1 MKKLI
6 LVVLDGL
13 CDEIAQ
19 LKMGYMKHLEEV
31 SLARKS
37 AVVASLPTLSR
48 PLYETILTGKQP
60 YEHGIVHNLNRSL
73 SQSKSIFYEVAA
85 AGGISAA
92 AAYHWIS
99 ELYLNGD
106 QNSVHHRF
114 HLSGE
119 PPIHYGIFY
128 YEDQYP
134 DSHVFMDAFYLLK
147 TYQPDFMLVHP
158 MNVDDAG
165 HKGGVL
171 SEGYGLA
178 ARRVDGI
185 LSMALPEWIKGGYEI
200 IVTADHGMS
209 EDRGHGGGTARERHV
224 PFWYIGTQ
232 TEELPTEQVALKAF
246 MMNCLEI

>member
-1 MKKLI
+1 MKKMI

-13 CDEIAQ
+13 GNEIAE
-19 LKMGYMKHLEEV
+19 LKMGYMKHLEEG
-31 SLARKS
+31 SIARKS
-37 AVVASLPTLSR
+37 NVVASLPTLSR

-73 SQSKSIFYEVAA
+73 SKSKSIFHEVAA
-85 AGGISAA
+85 SGMISAA

-106 QNSVHHRF
+106 QNSTLDRF

-134 DSHVFMDAFYLLK
+134 DSHVFMDASYLLK

-165 HKGGVL
+165 HKDGAL

-185 LSMALPEWIKGGYEI
+185 LSMALPEWIKAGYEI

-209 EDRGHGGGTARERHV
+209 EDRGHGGGTPLERYV
-224 PFWYIGTQ
+224 PFWYIGTK
-232 TEELPTEQVALKAF
+232 TKDLPTEQVALKAF
-246 MMNCLEI
+246 IMNCLEI